1 MRTIAIINHKGGVG
15 KSTTAVNLSAALA
28 KQRKKVLLIDM
39 DPQAHA
45 TRNIGVDV
53 PEEQPIVGDI
63 LLEEASAAAA
73 TIGTAA

>member
-28 KQRKKVLLIDM
+28 KQRKKVLLINM

-45 TRNIGVDV
+45 TRNIGVDQLSS
-53 PEEQPIVGDI
+53 ELRSIAKHLKE
-63 LLEEASAAAA
+63 
-73 TIGTAA
+73 